1 MASSS
6 LKTRIRKIQR
16 HLGISADGVI
26 GPVTLTKIEEAI
38 GLDLGQEDYSLLVS
52 YKGLK
57 AIIKFEISSQAYYKK
72 ALSKA
77 VWPGGRSG
85 VTIGIGYDL
94 GYVSKTTIEKDWQGV
109 VSENTLKSIVGVA
122 GKKGRTAKK
131 EATRLKRTVMNIP
144 YKAAEEVF
152 YKRTLPKYARQTR
165 RIYPGIE
172 KLPADAQTMLL
183 SLVYNRGGSLSGS
196 RRSEMK
202 AIKHWVKKKD
212 LAEIAK
218 QFVSMKRLWVNKGL
232 PGLLKRR
239 DKEAAMI
246 KKANHR
252 YAKKDIV
259 LL

>member
-6 LKTRIRKIQR
+6 LKSRVKKIQQ
-16 HLGISADGVI
+16 HLGIRADGVM

-38 GLDLGQEDYSLLVS
+38 GLEQADYSLLTS

-57 AIIKFEISSQAYYKK
+57 LIIKFEISSQAYYKR

-94 GYVSKTTIEKDWQGV
+94 GYASATKIKEDWQGL
-109 VSENTLKSIVGVA
+109 VSDSTLQHIIRAA
-122 GKKGRTAKK
+122 GKKGATAKS
-131 EATRLKRTVMNIP
+131 EASRLKRTTMKVP

-152 YKRTLPKYARQTR
+152 YKSTLPRYAKQTR

-183 SLVYNRGGSLSGS
+183 SLVYNRGSALSGS
-196 RRSEMK
+196 RRREMK
-202 AIKHWVKKKD
+202 AIKALVKKKD
-212 LAEIAK
+212 LAGIAE
-218 QFVSMKRLWVNKGL
+218 QFIAMKRLWENKGL

-239 DKEAAMI
+239 DKEAALI

-252 YAKKDIV
+252 YAKKDVV